1 MDDQLV
7 ISAVAAHRS
16 LYDPSH
22 IKYKDVELRNAIWLK
37 IAGDLKMEGW
47 CCLQAQVLSL
57 SISGVRK
64 LSGKKSL
71 KVVLQLAY
79 SVLVSDACKLVCI
92 KQC

>member
-1 MDDQLV
+1 M

-47 CCLQAQVLSL
+47 YRLQAQVLSL

-64 LSGKKSL
+64 LCGKKRGL

-79 SVLVSDACKLVCI
+79 SVLASDACKLVSI